1 ARNLRRELRG
11 ERATYG
17 ERFELDES
25 RVATSNLPLKIMR
38 VCQLMLFWGAVFVL
52 PLLSAAEEKSAT
64 AASNEAARP
73 TLFIAG
79 DSTAA
84 NGGPNAIGWGKWLGD
99 YFDGEKV
106 RVENRAMGGRSSRTF
121 VTEGHWEKLRAELKA
136 GDTVIIQF
144 GHNDGGEMNGP
155 RVARGSLPGLGEEFE
170 AIENV
175 ITKQPEVVRTFG
187 WYMRKMIADTRS
199 QGAWPVL
206 FTLTVRNYWNDHGVE
221 RGSGQYVE
229 WIRQLAE
236 AEKVPLVDHTQLI
249 ADRYERLGQV
259 ATNAFFPRDHVHTSE
274 DGARLNALLAVS
286 GLKGLR
292 EQALIRVLAPAG
304 RFVPAATPDKVFVP
318 VQPPPAGGG
327 DRTAFTEWL
336 NLPQIADPALPT
348 VWLIG
353 DSTVRNGRGNG
364 YDGQFGWG
372 DPFENY
378 IYPARANVVNRAVGG
393 TGARTF
399 REHWERA
406 LPEIRKGDVVILQ
419 FGHND
424 NGARGALPGVGEET
438 EERDN
443 PRTEQKETVHTFGG
457 YLRRYIAEARERGA
471 EVVVCSLVP
480 RNAWREGR
488 MVRDES
494 HAVWARRV
502 AESEQI
508 PFLDLNNLLADRYEE
523 LGEEKTLAL
532 FADKRVHT
540 NWAGAELSAK
550 IVAGALR
557 KLPKNPVAEFM
568 RPEPK

>member
-1 ARNLRRELRG
+1 
-11 ERATYG
+11 
-17 ERFELDES
+17 
-25 RVATSNLPLKIMR
+25 
-38 VCQLMLFWGAVFVL
+38 MLWVGAVFVL
-52 PLLSAAEEKSAT
+52 PLLSTAEEDLAA
-64 AASNEAARP
+64 AASQEPERP

-84 NGGPNAIGWGKWLGD
+84 DGVPNAIGWGKWLGG
-99 YFDGEKV
+99 YFDEERI
-106 RVENRAMGGRSSRTF
+106 RVENRALGGRSSRTF
-121 VTEGHWEKLRAELKA
+121 VTEGHWDRLLSELKA

-144 GHNDGGEMNGP
+144 GHNDGSSMNGP
-155 RVARGSLPGLGEEFE
+155 RVARGSLPGLGDQVEE
-170 AIENV
+170 IDNV
-175 ITKQPEVVRTFG
+175 ITKQHEVVRTFG

-199 QGAWPVL
+199 KGAWPVL
-206 FTLTVRNYWNDHGVE
+206 FTLTVRNYWDENGVE

-236 AEKVPLVDHTQLI
+236 AEKVPLVDHTRLI
-249 ADRYERLGQV
+249 ADRYEEIGWV

-274 DGARLNALLAVS
+274 DGARVNAFLAVG

-304 RFVPAATPDKVFVP
+304 RLVATAAPDNVFVPA
-318 VQPPPAGGG
+318 QPPPKGGE
-327 DRTAFTEWL
+327 RAEFIEWL
-336 NLPQIADPALPT
+336 NLPHIADPALPT
-348 VWLIG
+348 VWLVG

-406 LPEIRKGDVVILQ
+406 LPEMKKGDVVILQ

-443 PRTEQKETVHTFGG
+443 PRTQQKETVHTFGW
-457 YLRRYIAEARERGA
+457 YLLRYIAEAREKGA

-480 RNAWREGR
+480 RNVWHEGR

-494 HAVWARRV
+494 HAVWARQV
-502 AESEQI
+502 AESEEA
-508 PFLDLNNLLADRYEE
+508 PFLDLNNFIADRYEE

-550 IVAGALR
+550 IVADGLR
-557 KLPKNPVAEFM
+557 ALPKNPVGEFM
-568 RPEPK
+568 RPERK